1 MESTLKTRFVKEN
14 DFASSFLSTPFPI
27 ISYLFFKPTHEKG
40 NKMTRIYKPA
50 KNPISGRKCDQYSLQ
65 LALVLIFSE
74 YLKLNS
80 FNRFFLRY

>member
-27 ISYLFFKPTHEKG
+27 FSYLFFKPTHEKG

-50 KNPISGRKCDQYSLQ
+50 KNPISGRKCDQYSTVLAVLSSVSASLDFFGIFKTQ
-65 LALVLIFSE
+65 LV
-74 YLKLNS
+74 
-80 FNRFFLRY
+80 